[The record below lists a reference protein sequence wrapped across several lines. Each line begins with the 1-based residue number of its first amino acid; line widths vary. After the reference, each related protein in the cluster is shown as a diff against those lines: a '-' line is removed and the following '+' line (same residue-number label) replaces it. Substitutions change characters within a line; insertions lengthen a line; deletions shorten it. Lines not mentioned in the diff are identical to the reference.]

1 MHRELTIVTEPK
13 NKRSTAETELD
24 VKRDIFYL
32 DAQALTR
39 DCVTRELSRRMPD
52 FNVLAHVDV
61 REMIDA
67 GDPRL
72 QKAAAVILFVHAD
85 RFSHQING
93 DADHSDIGAELKMLE
108 RAAPGV
114 ARVLMSQVEVPED
127 ILDAFDQHV
136 RGYIPTT
143 LPIDQVAEAI
153 RFVVAG
159 GTFVP
164 QSILSLHSRPSPN
177 LEHAPIAPKLDT
189 GNTRFSPRQT
199 QVLRML
205 WKGCSNKLIAYELRM
220 CESTVKV
227 HIRHIMKKLNVSN
240 RTQVVLKTR
249 PQLLDS
255 ERDNAFVNSAGPDVT
270 SDFIATNNPLI
281 NRANGILLGQG
292 DGSSRVS
299 ATQQRTPSG
308 A

>member
-13 NKRSTAETELD
+13 NKRSTAETEPD
-24 VKRDIFYL
+24 RKRDIFYL

-52 FNVLAHVDV
+52 FNVLPHADV
-61 REMIDA
+61 RELIDS
-67 GDPRL
+67 GDARL
-72 QKAAAVILFVHAD
+72 QNAAAVILFVHAD
-85 RFSHQING
+85 RLSHQING

-108 RAAPGV
+108 RAAPDV

-164 QSILSLHSRPSPN
+164 QSILSLHSRQSPN
-177 LEHAPIAPKLDT
+177 PEHAPIAPKLDT
-189 GNTRFSPRQT
+189 GTMRFSPRQT

-249 PQLLDS
+249 PQLLEG
-255 ERDNAFVNSAGPDVT
+255 ERDTAFANPAGPDAT
-270 SDFIATNNPLI
+270 SDYIAANNALI
-281 NRANGILLGQG
+281 SRANGILLGQG
-292 DGSSRVS
+292 DGSGRGTV
-299 ATQQRTPSG
+299 AQQRGPSG

>member
-13 NKRSTAETELD
+13 NKRATSETEPD
-24 VKRDIFYL
+24 HKRDIFYL

-52 FNVLAHVDV
+52 FNVLAHTDV
-61 REMIDA
+61 RELIES
-67 GDPRL
+67 GEPRL
-72 QKAAAVILFVHAD
+72 QNAAAVILFVHPD
-85 RFSHQING
+85 RINHQING

-108 RAAPGV
+108 RAAPDV

-127 ILDAFDQHV
+127 ILEAFDQHV

-177 LEHAPIAPKLDT
+177 PEHAPVAPKLDT
-189 GNTRFSPRQT
+189 GGTRFSPRQT
-199 QVLRML
+199 QVLKML

-249 PQLLDS
+249 PQLLDN
-255 ERDNAFVNSAGPDVT
+255 ERENPFVNSAGPDVT
-270 SDFIATNNPLI
+270 SDYITANNALI
-281 NRANGILLGQG
+281 SRANGILLGQG
-292 DGSSRVS
+292 DSAGRGS
-299 ATQQRTPSG
+299 AGQQRGPSG